1 MIGLNFTG
9 PTFDILMSLRAD
21 GITAN
26 RIDGEFL
33 LCTSDSGHFSLFQ
46 SAVQRS
52 GFYYYVFISQFLTN
66 GDISKLTA
74 QLAKKIGRVLLGL
87 NPDDLDKLKLDNID
101 IIAALG
107 KWKGWR
113 KDQV

>member
-1 MIGLNFTG
+1 MLISYNKVE
-9 PTFDILMSLRAD
+9 
-21 GITAN
+21 
-26 RIDGEFL
+26 GEFL
-33 LCTSDSGHFSLFQ
+33 LWTPGTSYFSLFH

-52 GFYYYVFISQFLTN
+52 DVFYFVFISQFLTN
-66 GDISKLTA
+66 GDTSKLTA
-74 QLAKKIGRVLLGL
+74 QVAKRIGRVLLGL

-107 KWKGWR
+107 KWKSWR

>member
-1 MIGLNFTG
+1 MLW
-9 PTFDILMSLRAD
+9 
-21 GITAN
+21 
-26 RIDGEFL
+26 
-33 LCTSDSGHFSLFQ
+33 TSDTCCFSLFH

-52 GFYYYVFISQFLTN
+52 DVLYFLFISQFLTN
-66 GDISKLTA
+66 GDTSKLTA
-74 QLAKKIGRVLLGL
+74 QVAKRIGRVLLGL

-107 KWKGWR
+107 KWKGWS